1 MFLDI
6 KDPDLDA
13 ALDEL
18 VAAQPSGTS
27 RRALVRS
34 ILERVTGAYRAS
46 REPLAWMD
54 IGPEPEPATSSP
66 PKAPAA

>member
-6 KDPDLDA
+6 KDPELDA

-34 ILERVTGAYRAS
+34 ILERVTAAYGASEKRSVDAQ
-46 REPLAWMD
+46 AWMQ
-54 IGPEPEPATSSP
+54 IGPDPVNAE
-66 PKAPAA
+66 

>member
-18 VAAQPSGTS
+18 VAAQPSLTS
-27 RRALVRS
+27 RRALTRS
-34 ILERVTGAYRAS
+34 ILERVTAAYRAS
-46 REPLAWMD
+46 HDPLAWMK
-54 IGPEPEPATSSP
+54 IGPPNSG
-66 PKAPAA
+66 AARRD

>member
-18 VAAQPSGTS
+18 VAAQPSRTS
-27 RRALVRS
+27 RLALAEA
-34 ILERVTGAYRAS
+34 ILGRVTAAYRAS
-46 REPLAWMD
+46 RDPLAWME
-54 IGPEPEPATSSP
+54 IGPANDGGKP
-66 PKAPAA
+66 